1 MKQSLKKGLNHS
13 HGTVGQ
19 KTLEENLLMGRSKTL
34 TIFISYQN
42 FNIFSIF
49 RNKTILK
56 YFYLGGYQIHYL

>member
-42 FNIFSIF
+42 FNIFF
-49 RNKTILK
+49 
-56 YFYLGGYQIHYL
+56 YF

>member
-19 KTLEENLLMGRSKTL
+19 KTLEESLLMGRSKTL
-34 TIFISYQN
+34 FSFHTKTLIF
-42 FNIFSIF
+42 FSIF
-49 RNKTILK
+49 RNKIILK